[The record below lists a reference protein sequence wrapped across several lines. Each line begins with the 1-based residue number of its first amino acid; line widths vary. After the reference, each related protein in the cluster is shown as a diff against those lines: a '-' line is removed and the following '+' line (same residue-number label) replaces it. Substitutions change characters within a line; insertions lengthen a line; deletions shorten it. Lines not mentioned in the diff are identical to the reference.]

1 MMDKAVPST
10 RPRGSVEQQPSD
22 ELSLE
27 QARAIV
33 GSMTFFSDKQVIAA
47 CSAIEVNGGASEK
60 FDFRA
65 LRLVLQRKS
74 D

>member
-1 MMDKAVPST
+1 MMDNAEASAPPLGNVD
-10 RPRGSVEQQPSD
+10 QQPSH

-33 GSMTFFSDKQVIAA
+33 GSMIFFSDKQVIAA

-65 LRLVLQRKS
+65 LRLVLERKY

>member
-1 MMDKAVPST
+1 MDKAVTSA
-10 RPRGSVEQQPSD
+10 PRLGNVDQQPSD

-33 GSMTFFSDKQVIAA
+33 GSMTFFSDKLIIAA

-60 FDFRA
+60 IDSRA
-65 LRLVLQRKS
+65 LRLILQRKS

>member
-1 MMDKAVPST
+1 MDKAVAST

-33 GSMTFFSDKQVIAA
+33 GSMAFFSDKQIIAA
-47 CSAIEVNGGASEK
+47 CSAIEVNGEASEK
-60 FDFRA
+60 FDTRA

>member
-1 MMDKAVPST
+1 MMDKAVASA
-10 RPRGSVEQQPSD
+10 PRLGNVDQQPSD

-33 GSMTFFSDKQVIAA
+33 GSMIFFSDKQIIAA

-60 FDFRA
+60 FVFRA
-65 LRLVLQRKS
+65 LRLILQRKS

>member
-1 MMDKAVPST
+1 MDKAIASAP
-10 RPRGSVEQQPSD
+10 PLGNVEQQPSD

-33 GSMTFFSDKQVIAA
+33 GSMTFFSDKLIIAA

-60 FDFRA
+60 IDFRA
-65 LRLVLQRKS
+65 LRLILQRKS